1 MDERNDINKYREKQK
16 KKKFAAKSAVF
27 MTIIIIVILVAANW
41 QTLIAP
47 LKDAALDLG
56 SGGFPVMLPG
66 STEYNL
72 GTLGENFYLLTDTY
86 LYTYTSA
93 GAEIMS
99 AQHGFQDPACS
110 ANDNRALIY
119 DKNGR
124 TFKVFSRTKEMFSV
138 NTDDNIIFAS
148 MGNGERSAVITA
160 STRYSNLLYIFNA
173 EGRQIFR
180 WASPD
185 EKIMGVCFSSDDN
198 SIFVSVVGEHN
209 GTFDSYILRFDITDA
224 EAKSEVWRTSL
235 GEDITYSLQM
245 CFDGI
250 YAVTASGAYLLN
262 EKTGEI
268 NASNTFYDEVT
279 GIPKSDSG
287 LRCVIFRDPAS
298 NGAVVTSYNGKL
310 EASSTA
316 KLDGVTDFDVNGG
329 KLFILNGN
337 RLIVYNSYL
346 EGAKVY
352 KLDDEYSKVKIIGG
366 SAYLLGYNTVQRVNL

>member
-16 KKKFAAKSAVF
+16 RKKFAAKSAVF
-27 MTIIIIVILVAANW
+27 MTVIVIVILAAANW

-47 LKDAALDLG
+47 LKNAALDLG

-66 STEYNL
+66 STEYDL

-99 AQHGFQDPACS
+99 TQHGFQDPACS
-110 ANDNRALIY
+110 ANDNRALVY

-124 TFKVFSRTKEMFSV
+124 TFKVFSRAKEIYSV

-148 MGNGERSAVITA
+148 IGNTGRSAVITA

-185 EKIMGVCFSSDDN
+185 EKIMGVCFSSDND
-198 SIFVSVVGEHN
+198 SVFVSVVGEHN
-209 GTFDSYILRFDITDA
+209 GTFDSHILRFDITDA
-224 EAKSEVWRTSL
+224 EAESEIWRTSI
-235 GEDITYSLQM
+235 GENITYSLQT

-250 YAVTASGAYLLN
+250 YAVTASGAYLLS
-262 EKTGEI
+262 EKTGEVT
-268 NASNTFYDEVT
+268 ASNAFYGEVM

-287 LRCVIFRDPAS
+287 LRCVVFRDPAS

-310 EASSTA
+310 EASATA
-316 KLDGVTDFDVNGG
+316 KPDAVTDFDVSGG
-329 KLFILNGN
+329 KLYILSGS
-337 RLIVYNSYL
+337 RLIAYNSFL
-346 EGAKVY
+346 EGAKAY
-352 KLDDEYSKVKIIGG
+352 ELDDEYSKVKIIGG
-366 SAYLLGYNTVQRVNL
+366 SAYLLGYNTVQRISL